1 MWDRSATGQPP
12 AIHLGRAPRRAV
24 PAGWPL
30 QMHNLRPITAEERT
44 AALLAAWDDP
54 RLIGDSGTQVASQPP
69 LVFQEV
75 VAWRRPLERFQHR
88 PAACLVWA
96 SPDSPDAAV
105 SIPRSAASGP
115 LTHLAGSAEALPD
128 GGRWSDVSFWTS
140 LMRSVF
146 GWRRSRSASNGATE
160 PRHEGA
166 QSWPSAPREDDAPPP
181 TGARAAEAGETGP
194 ATARNDRRSI
204 GVASPAHLIGRPPQ
218 SLVMGRPLATSGARH
233 LPPAPDVPISR
244 PAKAAS
250 AADRHR
256 SSVRPDDGC
265 STGESTAVHTEH
277 PSGDALEAPS
287 NGALARA
294 AKGDTAM
301 SHVSSDQD
309 PPTTTGRPPVVS
321 AAAHRS
327 EPPRR
332 PRRIAQASPP
342 HPVTWHPSG
351 EAVSPAAGARAAPR
365 PTLLPAAPHRP
376 GPPPGTTPSAP
387 SRDEASKPSSNTAYE
402 APSAPPALRQGVCE
416 ASQSVTGAA
425 AAAVFR
431 TSPETGSGRGRLKA
445 GQQAAERRQV
455 VEPPA
460 APPQQ
465 TAPKP
470 PFRVSTPLGARAA
483 GVTPREATGPAQNRG
498 PRSVA
503 GMPPGAI
510 AGSRVGQA
518 QAVQAAQQE
527 MAQLF
532 PTRGS
537 DRARTGH
544 TLADMVMSARRPPF
558 PRAPAGSLTGPPP
571 GSSTASPDR
580 TGLVQRPR
588 PGGATPPPPTS
599 QGPALALAPG
609 VCTGPQSLPTAPQ
622 GHMPGAAA
630 TVLGTGSAPG
640 PADSVMAAARS
651 GRGVVSPE
659 GSRTP
664 DGHPRRAA
672 DNSRTG
678 PLATTPSALAPGRG
692 RSRVMPY
699 AHTAATPEDPR
710 TAWTPTERPAV
721 SVTAARPVRAH
732 FVPAIAS
739 SGGGL
744 ALSPAQRQP
753 GNPLVPL
760 TARMAA
766 GSVTV
771 PANPRT
777 GGSANWGVP
786 GGRSTQER
794 R

>member
-12 AIHLGRAPRRAV
+12 AIHPGRAPRRAV
-24 PAGWPL
+24 PASWPL

-75 VAWRRPLERFQHR
+75 VAWRRPLDSFQHR

-128 GGRWSDVSFWTS
+128 GERYSVGFWKS

-146 GWRRSRSASNGATE
+146 GWRRFRSGSGGATE
-160 PRHEGA
+160 PRHEDA
-166 QSWPSAPREDDAPPP
+166 QSWPSAPREDDAPEPAA
-181 TGARAAEAGETGP
+181 ARAAEAGETGP
-194 ATARNDRRSI
+194 ATARNDRRAV
-204 GVASPAHLIGRPPQ
+204 GVASPAHLVGRPPQ
-218 SLVMGRPLATSGARH
+218 SLVLGRPLATSGACP

-244 PAKAAS
+244 SAKATS

-256 SSVRPDDGC
+256 SSVRPGDAG
-265 STGESTAVHTEH
+265 STSESAVVHKEH
-277 PSGDALEAPS
+277 PSGDSFEAPS
-287 NGALARA
+287 NGPVAGA
-294 AKGDTAM
+294 AKGGPAM
-301 SHVSSDQD
+301 SHVSSDQG
-309 PPTTTGRPPVVS
+309 PPTIAGRPRVGS

-327 EPPRR
+327 GPRL
-332 PRRIAQASPP
+332 PRRIEQAPTP
-342 HPVTWHPSG
+342 HPATWHPSS
-351 EAVSPAAGARAAPR
+351 EAVSPAPDARAAHR
-365 PTLLPAAPHRP
+365 PSLLVAAPHRP
-376 GPPPGTTPSAP
+376 GSRPGATPSAP
-387 SRDEASKPSSNTAYE
+387 SRDEASKPSPNTAYE
-402 APSAPPALRQGVCE
+402 APSAPPALRRGPCDV
-416 ASQSVTGAA
+416 SQSVTGAA

-431 TSPETGSGRGRLKA
+431 TSPETGSGRGRLKV
-445 GQQAAERRQV
+445 GQQVAERRQV

-465 TAPKP
+465 TALKP
-470 PFRVSTPLGARAA
+470 PFRVSTPLGARAS
-483 GVTPREATGPAQNRG
+483 GVAPREATGPVRNRG
-498 PRSVA
+498 PRSVT
-503 GMPPGAI
+503 GISPGAI
-510 AGSRVGQA
+510 AGSRVGQT

-532 PTRGS
+532 TTRGS

-544 TLADMVMSARRPPF
+544 TLADMVLSARRLLF
-558 PRAPAGSLTGPPP
+558 LPRASAGSLAGPPP

-588 PGGATPPPPTS
+588 PSGATPPPPTG

-609 VCTGPQSLPTAPQ
+609 ACRGPQSLPTSPESN
-622 GHMPGAAA
+622 MPGAAA
-630 TVLGTGSAPG
+630 TVLGTGAAPG
-640 PADSVMAAARS
+640 LAADS
-651 GRGVVSPE
+651 
-659 GSRTP
+659 SR
-664 DGHPRRAA
+664 A
-672 DNSRTG
+672 G
-678 PLATTPSALAPGRG
+678 PLATTPSASAPGRG

-699 AHTAATPEDPR
+699 ARTAATPEDPR
-710 TAWTPTERPAV
+710 TAWIPTERRPAV

-744 ALSPAQRQP
+744 VLSPAQRQP
-753 GNPLVPL
+753 GNPSVPL
-760 TARMAA
+760 RARMKA

-771 PANPRT
+771 PADLRT

-786 GGRSTQER
+786 GGRSAQER